1 MTEPMVRMYDWTY
14 IVFSDGVR
22 LMGRTEGHPSHSVT
36 PHHPVI
42 TSPVKTVAGHESR
55 VFVQTETGTRYT
67 LEDGDYPG
75 LLEAVEAYL
84 ERTESV
90 S

>member
-1 MTEPMVRMYDWTY
+1 MAEPMVRMYDWTY

-42 TSPVKTVAGHESR
+42 TSPVKTVGR
-55 VFVQTETGTRYT
+55 TGRKVQTDTGTWYT